1 MVVNG
6 LSQFCGKSYTGLSCK
21 KLGGDADCESGS
33 CHEYQNKKSLDDIRA
48 IISSDTYINDL
59 GNDYRD
65 KQIKHNF
72 QKFEERGKNA
82 FFPVIF
88 QIDCERSHF

>member
-6 LSQFCGKSYTGLSCK
+6 LSQFCGKSYTSLSCK

-59 GNDYRD
+59 RNDYRD

-82 FFPVIF
+82 FFL
-88 QIDCERSHF
+88 